1 MLRKMFA
8 VSAAILLALLFFALA
23 PQISFADDPPCGLVK
38 DCSFSDFYNP
48 DGACSGAWK
57 CFYVSAQHPGIGLS
71 QAEGG
76 RTIPSVI
83 FKTTNAAFDAGL
95 YQQVA
100 VTPGVGYRFNILWA
114 VERLNAV
121 AWQDGYQI
129 NRKVGIDG
137 TGGTDPNSPAIKWS
151 PDYFGSGK
159 FTDEDIVVSEYAR
172 AATITVFIRVMNPYD
187 DKVAEVYIDSASLI
201 PNTDMPPIQVAPP
214 TPTSAP
220 TLPPP
225 TTKHTR
231 EAQPTQE
238 ATTPPEPTDSPSP
251 TLVAEEPTASV
262 AEPTTAARPTRT
274 RVAQV
279 QPTVRATRTRVS
291 VAQNSSSAS
300 NNSSQVSA
308 VELGALGLLG
318 LVGISV
324 AILLVAAAAFLLL
337 RRK

>member
-1 MLRKMFA
+1 MFA
-8 VSAAILLALLFFALA
+8 VSAAILLALVFFAFV
-23 PQISFADDPPCGLVK
+23 PQISLADDPPCGLVK

-95 YQQVA
+95 YQQVS

-129 NRKVGIDG
+129 NRKVGIDP

-214 TPTSAP
+214 TPTTAP
-220 TLPPP
+220 TVPPP
-225 TTKHTR
+225 TTKTTR
-231 EAQPTQE
+231 QPQPVDE
-238 ATTPPEPTDSPSP
+238 ATAEPAPTEEPSP
-251 TLVAEEPTASV
+251 TPTV
-262 AEPTTAARPTRT
+262 AEPTAIASNPPTAPRPTRT
-274 RVAQV
+274 RVAQAS
-279 QPTVRATRTRVS
+279 PTARPTRTRVS
-291 VAQNSSSAS
+291 VAQNTSSAS
-300 NNSSQVSA
+300 NNSPQVSA
-308 VELGALGLLG
+308 VEFGALGLLG
-318 LVGISV
+318 LVGISA
-324 AILLVAAAAFLLL
+324 AILLVVAAAFLLL

>member
-1 MLRKMFA
+1 MFA
-8 VSAAILLALLFFALA
+8 VSAAILLALLFFAFA
-23 PQISFADDPPCGLVK
+23 PQITHAEDPPCGLVK

-57 CFYVSAQHPGIGLS
+57 CFYVSAEHPGIGLS

-83 FKTTNAAFDAGL
+83 FKSTNTAFDAGL

-129 NRKVGIDG
+129 NRKVGIDP

-172 AATITVFIRVMNPYD
+172 TSTITVFIRVMNPYT

-201 PNTDMPPIQVAPP
+201 PNTDMPPIQVAQPTATIAPTLSPP
-214 TPTSAP
+214 TAKPTREPQPTEAATDEPIPSDVPPPTQIAAEPTATVAEPTSAP
-220 TLPPP
+220 
-225 TTKHTR
+225 
-231 EAQPTQE
+231 
-238 ATTPPEPTDSPSP
+238 
-251 TLVAEEPTASV
+251 
-262 AEPTTAARPTRT
+262 RPTRT
-274 RVAQV
+274 RVALA
-279 QPTVRATRTRVS
+279 QPTARPARTRIAAS
-291 VAQNSSSAS
+291 DSPEQNNAPPLSI
-300 NNSSQVSA
+300 
-308 VELGALGLLG
+308 VELGALGVIG
-318 LVGISV
+318 LVGISG
-324 AILLVAAAAFLLL
+324 AILLVVGAVFLLL